1 MEGNILESAGWTSGV
16 LRICDWISKFAY
28 INLLWIFFTLIG
40 FIIFGIAPSTV
51 ALFSI
56 VRKWIMGEHNISI
69 FSSFWNVYKSE
80 FKKANILW
88 GTLLCIIGFMYIDL
102 VLINSMQGILH
113 YIFLTCF
120 VIMTFIF
127 SIVLIY
133 IFPVYVHLEGSI
145 LQYYKSAILLGTSF
159 PFRTFT
165 MILAVV
171 TGILIGLIFPGV
183 ALLFFGSGVAFVLMY
198 LSYSIFASMNL
209 STNS

>member
-1 MEGNILESAGWTSGV
+1 MESAGWTSGV